1 MDNGFLITSIFCLSI
16 VVNADGSATRVN
28 MGMDWKGSL
37 PSMAVGRELFL
48 WFVDTIKQKLL

>member
-1 MDNGFLITSIFCLSI
+1 MDNGFLIIFISCLSI

-48 WFVDTIKQKLL
+48 